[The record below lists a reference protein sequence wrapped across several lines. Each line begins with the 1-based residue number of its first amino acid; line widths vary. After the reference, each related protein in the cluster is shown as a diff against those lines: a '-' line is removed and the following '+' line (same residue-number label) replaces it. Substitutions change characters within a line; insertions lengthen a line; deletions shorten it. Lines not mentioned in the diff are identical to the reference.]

1 MRIVGLTG
9 SIACGKSTIS
19 RYLISRG
26 FPVVDGDL
34 ISRELTAPGSPV
46 LAEILH
52 HFGERYINDNGNLNR
67 RALGQLIF
75 RDEHARSRL
84 DALMAPHLKRLTLE
98 RIEQLRAEGA
108 VLCFL
113 DMPLLFEKG
122 YDRYCDSVWCVWLP
136 ENVQISR
143 LTDRDHLT
151 EEDALNRIRAVM
163 SSDEKAQRADY
174 VIDNS
179 GSVRQT
185 LASVERL
192 LDTEL
197 NASASSDSRQ
207 IPSPITSAPVS
218 DGYLPKQDTADR
230 YHESSD
236 HPQSTAHPHTGR
248 HLSGFSSVSDLTGL
262 TTAAALSPAVQ
273 NEQREPEIMDR
284 PLSARRQ
291 PSRRKTEWNFPVW
304 IRIPLIAASVL
315 LFLSIASYWMMSGYL
330 VRREQNHQIERDA
343 VSEKYHF
350 QDFSNE
356 YRGIIEKYA
365 EEFNLKPAF
374 VAAVIM
380 SESSFRPQ
388 VRSVK
393 SAAGLMQLKE
403 GAASDR
409 AAGLGISDFSFNEMI
424 HNPDVN
430 IRLGC
435 CHLRYLIR
443 KFGDSLPTVMVAY
456 NVGEGNAERNYI
468 SDPAISKDGK
478 TVDPDRI
485 PNKEVQAYV
494 KDVAMNYGI
503 YQAQFYTDQDTGG
516 ASGGAG
522 AAGR

>member
-9 SIACGKSTIS
+9 SIACGKSTVS
-19 RYLISRG
+19 RYLLSRG

-46 LAEILH
+46 LVEILH

-84 DALMAPHLKRLTLE
+84 DAVMAPHLKRLTLE
-98 RIEQLRAEGA
+98 RIEQHRAEGA

-136 ENVQISR
+136 EDVQIAR
-143 LTDRDHLT
+143 LIDRDHLT
-151 EEDALNRIRAVM
+151 EEDALNRIRAVI
-163 SSDEKAQRADY
+163 SSDEKARRADY

-185 LASVERL
+185 LASVDRL
-192 LDTEL
+192 LDAEL
-197 NASASSDSRQ
+197 N
-207 IPSPITSAPVS
+207 PSVTPVS
-218 DGYLPKQDTADR
+218 GQLISPVSPDPVPPGILSGRDTADSFAPDGSVQPR
-230 YHESSD
+230 FPVPHQARRQTSGSASESSVTVLN
-236 HPQSTAHPHTGR
+236 P
-248 HLSGFSSVSDLTGL
+248 
-262 TTAAALSPAVQ
+262 AAGTAVQ
-273 NEQREPEIMDR
+273 PEPEIMER
-284 PLSARRQ
+284 PISAKRQ
-291 PSRRKTEWNFPVW
+291 PSRRKTEWQFPVW

-315 LFLSIASYWMMSGYL
+315 LFLSIASYWIMSGYL
-330 VRREQNHQIERDA
+330 VRREQDHQSEQNA

-350 QDFSNE
+350 VDFSNE
-356 YRGIIEKYA
+356 YRGMIENYA
-365 EEFNLKPAF
+365 DEFNLKPAF

-388 VRSVK
+388 VRSGA

-409 AAGLGISDFSFNEMI
+409 AASLGISDFSFKEMI
-424 HNPDVN
+424 LSPDMN

-494 KDVAMNYGI
+494 KDVAKNYGI
-503 YQAQFYTDQDTGG
+503 YQAQFYTDQASGG
-516 ASGGAG
+516 TSGGAG
-522 AAGR
+522 TAGR